1 MKYKICLLI
10 ALAHIALQASAQQF
24 ISKGSIEFE
33 VITNVKKTMGN
44 NTFDEQLKELMPTF
58 KTAYYNYTF
67 ADNKSIFKFDR
78 YDEKKGKL
86 PEFLKR
92 DEDIN
97 EWYSDFSTGLTY
109 MQKNIWGSPINF
121 KDSITNIQW
130 KLSNESRM
138 IAGFNC
144 RKAVG
149 KIMDSVYVFAFYTD
163 EITISGGPCSINGLP
178 GMIMGVTIPRLYMS
192 ILATKLTVTDVK
204 ESTIKPIAVKKYYT
218 NKEIKTM
225 LDKRIES
232 YTMSDEDKKYIDQMY
247 WNTLL

>member
-1 MKYKICLLI
+1 MHKISVLITIVLI
-10 ALAHIALQASAQQF
+10 AFQVSAQQF
-24 ISKGSIEFE
+24 VSKGTIEFE

-44 NTFDEQLKELMPTF
+44 NSFDEQLKELMPTF

-78 YDEKKGKL
+78 YDEKKAKL

-121 KDSITNIQW
+121 KDSITSIQW

-144 RKAVG
+144 RKATG

-192 ILATKLTVTDVK
+192 MLATKVNVSDVK
-204 ESTIKPIAVKKYYT
+204 ESTIKPIVVKKYYT
-218 NKEIKTM
+218 NKEIKIM

-232 YTMSDEDKKYIDQMY
+232 FTISDEDKKYIDQMY

>member
-1 MKYKICLLI
+1 MKIKICFLLT
-10 ALAHIALQASAQQF
+10 LAHLALQVSAQQF
-24 ISKGSIEFE
+24 ISKGTIEFE

-44 NTFDEQLKELMPTF
+44 NSFDEQLKELMPTF

-78 YDEKKGKL
+78 YDEKKAKL

-97 EWYSDFSTGLTY
+97 EWYSDFSTGVTY

-121 KDSITNIQW
+121 KDSIATLQW

-144 RKAVG
+144 RKATG

-192 ILATKLTVTDVK
+192 MLATKITVNDVK

-232 YTMSDEDKKYIDQMY
+232 FNMSDEDKKYIDQMY

>member
-144 RKAVG
+144 RKATG

-192 ILATKLTVTDVK
+192 IMATKLTVTDVK
-204 ESTIKPIAVKKYYT
+204 ENTIKPIAVKKYYT

-232 YTMSDEDKKYIDQMY
+232 YNMSDEDKKYIDQMY

>member
-97 EWYSDFSTGLTY
+97 EWYSDFGTGLSY

-144 RKAVG
+144 RKATG

-192 ILATKLTVTDVK
+192 MLATKLTVTDVK

-218 NKEIKTM
+218 IKEIKTM

>member
-1 MKYKICLLI
+1 MRYKLFFLLSFLFI
-10 ALAHIALQASAQQF
+10 ILQVSAQQF
-24 ISKGSIEFE
+24 INKGTIEFE

-58 KTAYYNYTF
+58 KTAYYNYSF

-86 PEFLKR
+86 PEFLKIS
-92 DEDIN
+92 EDTN
-97 EWYSDFSTGLTY
+97 EWFSDFNSGVTY
-109 MQKNIWGSPINF
+109 KQKSIWGSPINF
-121 KDSITNIQW
+121 KDSIATIQW
-130 KLSNESRM
+130 KISNESRI

-144 RKAVG
+144 RKATG

-178 GMIMGVTIPRLYMS
+178 GMILGVTIPRLYMS
-192 ILATKLTVTDVK
+192 MLATKLTVTDIK
-204 ESTIKPIAVKKYYT
+204 ENTIKPITVKKYYT

-232 YTMSDEDKKYIDQMY
+232 YTISDEDKKYFDQMY

>member
-144 RKAVG
+144 RKATG

-192 ILATKLTVTDVK
+192 MLATKLTVTDVK